1 MKANKKVTSMNHF
14 EINSLIITARNFI
27 KNHIVILL
35 FVILFIFASLL
46 SPSFFS
52 WTNISNI
59 LLQYAIIGFLA
70 IGQTFVIITAGI
82 DLSVGAILALTT
94 MISAIL
100 APYGLSISLLA
111 GLGVG
116 VLSGLIN
123 GFLVTKLKM
132 IPFIVTLATMGIIR
146 SIAALMTGGAH
157 VTTDSYR
164 IFNNWA
170 LGNIPFMVLLW
181 ILLTIVF
188 QYLLNS
194 RSSFRYMLAVGGD
207 EDTARKSG
215 VNISR
220 IKLLA
225 YSVCGILS
233 SVGAIYHL
241 SRLGN
246 GHYSLGGFYN
256 LDSIAAVVIGG
267 TSIYGGKGSI
277 VDTFFGVLI
286 LGVLDNIINLLNIN
300 IYVKD
305 AFKGVIIL
313 AIILFAVIRK
323 NRERQE

>member
-1 MKANKKVTSMNHF
+1 MKANKNV
-14 EINSLIITARNFI
+14 ISLSDIEVNTITKAARDFI
-27 KNHIVILL
+27 KNHVVIVL
-35 FVILFIFASLL
+35 FFILFAFASFL

-52 WTNISNI
+52 AANISNI

-94 MISAIL
+94 MICALL
-100 APYGLSISLLA
+100 APYGLAISLIS
-111 GLGVG
+111 GLGIGLVVG
-116 VLSGLIN
+116 LFNGL
-123 GFLVTKLKM
+123 LVTKFKM

-146 SIAALMTGGAH
+146 SMAALLTGGAH
-157 VTTDSYR
+157 VTTDIYR
-164 IFNNWA
+164 VFNNWT
-170 LGNIPFMVLLW
+170 LGNLPFMVLFW
-181 ILLTIVF
+181 ILLTLVF
-188 QYLLNS
+188 QYLLS
-194 RSSFRYMLAVGGD
+194 ARPSIRYMLAVGGD
-207 EDTARKSG
+207 EETARLSG
-215 VNISR
+215 INTSR
-220 IKLLA
+220 IKLIA
-225 YSVCGILS
+225 YSICGILS

-277 VDTFFGVLI
+277 IDTFFGVLI

-300 IYVKD
+300 IFVKD

-313 AIILFAVIRK
+313 VILLFAVIRK
-323 NRERQE
+323 NRELQE